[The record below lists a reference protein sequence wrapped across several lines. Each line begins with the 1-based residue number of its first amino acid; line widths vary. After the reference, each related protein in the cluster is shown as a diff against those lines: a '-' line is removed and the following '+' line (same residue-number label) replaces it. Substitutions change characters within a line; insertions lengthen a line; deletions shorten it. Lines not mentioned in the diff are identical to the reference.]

1 MNTILS
7 TRQMLLDAQA
17 QHYAVP
23 AFNIHNMET
32 MQVVIEVAEKMHS
45 PVILAGTPSTIRY
58 AGPAYIVAMAKTA
71 AAYFFF

>member
-23 AFNIHNMET
+23 AFNIHT
-32 MQVVIEVAEKMHS
+32 WKHCKS
-45 PVILAGTPSTIRY
+45 S
-58 AGPAYIVAMAKTA
+58 
-71 AAYFFF
+71 